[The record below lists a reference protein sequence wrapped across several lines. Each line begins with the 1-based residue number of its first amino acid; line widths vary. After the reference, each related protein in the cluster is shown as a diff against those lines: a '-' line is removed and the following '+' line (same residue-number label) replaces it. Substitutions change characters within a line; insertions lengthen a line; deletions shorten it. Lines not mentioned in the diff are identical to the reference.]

1 MMDGAHRR
9 WHPYIPTGPLQI
21 PRISSWVTPQSPLR
35 HSSIVSD
42 DPFCLTIISVIAL
55 VAVFLLLKKIR
66 YQLLEQIGKPGSFGV
81 VRVALHLTTD
91 VKYAVKIIAK
101 DKMDAR
107 TRQQMRNEVIIL
119 VLAVYMRRQL

>member
-1 MMDGAHRR
+1 
-9 WHPYIPTGPLQI
+9 
-21 PRISSWVTPQSPLR
+21 
-35 HSSIVSD
+35 
-42 DPFCLTIISVIAL
+42 
-55 VAVFLLLKKIR
+55 
-66 YQLLEQIGKPGSFGV
+66 LEQIGKPGSFGV

-119 VLAVYMRRQL
+119 VLAVYIRRQL